1 MHLLGAKS
9 LVFRS
14 LAEQS
19 VERKMQIQ
27 AAVREELHTHKG
39 EMSKTQVKLYET
51 LGGLDLTDKANKKTN
66 LSKKSSAE
74 GTLRTR
80 PGRGASA

>member
-1 MHLLGAKS
+1 
-9 LVFRS
+9 
-14 LAEQS
+14 
-19 VERKMQIQ
+19 
-27 AAVREELHTHKG
+27 
-39 EMSKTQVKLYET
+39 MSKTQVKLYET